1 MGNVVARDYAGLGGF
16 GIADTQTEAPKGG
29 EGAADLGR
37 REPLVDRREGGEEE
51 LALAR
56 FRQRRVESDFDYFV
70 HS

>member
-1 MGNVVARDYAGLGGF
+1 MDVVFGDYAGLSYF
-16 GIADTQTEAPKGG
+16 RMADTQTEAPKGG
-29 EGAADLGR
+29 EGTADLGR